1 MKTKN
6 AKQNV
11 LDSTIGLIIT
21 TMYFQCNDC
30 GNIFCR
36 AVAGIVRR
44 VSGKLIVTKKGK
56 PDKPFKVGKCLKCRS
71 KNIDYIEFL

>member
-1 MKTKN
+1 MKTKDE
-6 AKQNV
+6 KQNV

-21 TMYFQCNDC
+21 TLYFQCNDC

-56 PDKPFKVGKCLKCRS
+56 PDKLFKIGKCLKCRS
-71 KNIDYIEFL
+71 KNIDYVEFL

>member
-1 MKTKN
+1 MKSKD

-11 LDSTIGLIIT
+11 LDNTIGLIVT
-21 TMYFQCNDC
+21 TMYFQCNAC
-30 GNIFCR
+30 GNIFFR

-44 VSGKLIVTKKGK
+44 VSGKLIVTKREK

-71 KNIDYIEFL
+71 KNIDYVEFL